1 MPEVSDFALGARC
14 SERVDLA
21 GARRA
26 QLLDT
31 AKEMVI
37 SNGLQAFTM
46 EGLARE
52 AGVSAPLV
60 YNYFDG
66 RPQLLQELLVREYQ
80 LFVDETTEA
89 LRDAESFEDIVR
101 ISVTSNFDHHA
112 PGNILP
118 LLQSQPEIAS
128 AISADQQR
136 VGRRNA
142 KFLVQSAAE
151 RYHLTTAQAQLAV
164 SMSSGASIAAA
175 ELAANANLDRT
186 QTIELAVS
194 YILSG
199 IERIGGA

>member
-1 MPEVSDFALGARC
+1 MNASRSRTRLSPD
-14 SERVDLA
+14 
-21 GARRA
+21 ARRA

-66 RPQLLQELLVREYQ
+66 RPQLLQELLVREYHR
-80 LFVDETTEA
+80 FVEETTEA

-101 ISVTSNFDHHA
+101 ISVASNFDHHA

-128 AISADQQR
+128 AIRSDQQR
-136 VGRRNA
+136 IGRRNA
-142 KFLVQSAAE
+142 KFLVESAAE
-151 RYHLTTAQAQLAV
+151 RYHLTTAEAQLAV

-186 QTIELAVS
+186 KTIELAVN

-199 IERIGGA
+199 IERISGK

>member
-1 MPEVSDFALGARC
+1 
-14 SERVDLA
+14 
-21 GARRA
+21 
-26 QLLDT
+26 
-31 AKEMVI
+31 MVT

-46 EGLARE
+46 EGLAKE

-66 RPQLLQELLVREYQ
+66 RPQLLQELLAREYR
-80 LFVDETTEA
+80 LFVEETNQA
-89 LRDAESFEDIVR
+89 LQDAKSFEDIVR
-101 ISVTSNFDHHA
+101 ISVASNFDHHA

-128 AISADQQR
+128 VIRADQQR
-136 VGRRNA
+136 IRRRNA

-151 RYHLTTAQAQLAV
+151 RYRLTTDQAQLAV

-175 ELAANANLDRT
+175 ELAANAKLDRT
-186 QTIELAVS
+186 ETIELAVS

-199 IERIGGA
+199 IEQIAGA

>member
-1 MPEVSDFALGARC
+1 MNAPRSRT
-14 SERVDLA
+14 RLA
-21 GARRA
+21 PDARRA

-31 AKEMVI
+31 AKTMVI
-37 SNGLQAFTM
+37 TNGLQAFTM

-66 RPQLLQELLVREYQ
+66 RPQLLQVLLVREYER
-80 LFVDETTEA
+80 FVQETTEA

-128 AISADQQR
+128 AIRADQR
-136 VGRRNA
+136 RIGRRNA
-142 KFLVQSAAE
+142 KFLVQAAAE

-175 ELAANANLDRT
+175 ELAANAKLDRT
-186 QTIELAVS
+186 ETIEAAVS

-199 IERIGGA
+199 IERMGGS

>member
-1 MPEVSDFALGARC
+1 MKATPSRTRLSPA
-14 SERVDLA
+14 
-21 GARRA
+21 ARRA
-26 QLLDT
+26 QLLET
-31 AKEMVI
+31 AKGMII

-66 RPQLLQELLVREYQ
+66 RPQLLQELLIQEHT
-80 LFVDETTEA
+80 LFVEETTEA
-89 LRDAESFEDIVR
+89 LRGSEQFEDIVR
-101 ISVTSNFDHHA
+101 VYVTSNFDHHA

-128 AISADQQR
+128 AIRADQQR
-136 VGRRNA
+136 VGRRSA
-142 KFLVQSAAE
+142 SFLVQAAAE
-151 RYHLTTAQAQLAV
+151 HYHLTTAQAQLAV

-175 ELAANANLDRT
+175 ELAANANLDRDE
-186 QTIELAVS
+186 TIELAVR

-199 IERIGGA
+199 IESIGGN

>member
-1 MPEVSDFALGARC
+1 MNASRPRIRLSPE
-14 SERVDLA
+14 
-21 GARRA
+21 ARRA

-31 AKEMVI
+31 AKLMVVA
-37 SNGLQAFTM
+37 NGLQAFTM
-46 EGLARE
+46 EGLAKE

-66 RPQLLQELLVREYQ
+66 REQLLQELLIREYQ
-80 LFVDETTEA
+80 RFVEETTKA
-89 LRDAESFEDIVR
+89 LQHAETFEDIVR

-128 AISADQQR
+128 AIRADQQR
-136 VGRRNA
+136 IGRRNA
-142 KFLVQSAAE
+142 RFLVQSAADS
-151 RYHLTTAQAQLAV
+151 YQLTTGQAQLAV

-175 ELAANANLDRT
+175 ELAANAKLNRED
-186 QTIELAVS
+186 TIELAVK

-199 IERIGGA
+199 VERIAGT

>member
-1 MPEVSDFALGARC
+1 MNASRSRTRLSPD
-14 SERVDLA
+14 
-21 GARRA
+21 ARRA

-37 SNGLQAFTM
+37 CSGLQAFTM

-66 RPQLLQELLVREYQ
+66 RPQLLQELLVREYHR
-80 LFVDETTEA
+80 FVEETTEA

-101 ISVTSNFDHHA
+101 ISVASNFDHHA

-128 AISADQQR
+128 AISSDQQR
-136 VGRRNA
+136 IGRRNA

-151 RYHLTTAQAQLAV
+151 RYHLTTAEAQLAV

-186 QTIELAVS
+186 ETIELAVN

-199 IERIGGA
+199 IERISGK